1 MVNLKKAFE
10 IDDGIMVNGS
20 VIPDS
25 VFSSTRSL
33 KQTYSGDL
41 VTSISFYNSL
51 TQTNEFRI
59 VKVDLTYDSNEFV
72 VGQVTTYY
80 EADGVTV
87 FKTSTITYNYD
98 GDVVDDVEV
107 V

>member
-1 MVNLKKAFE
+1 MVDLSKAFE
-10 IDDGIMVNGS
+10 TDDGIIVNGA

-25 VFSSTRSL
+25 VFSSIRSL
-33 KQTYSGDL
+33 KQTYSEDL
-41 VTSISFYNSL
+41 VTSVSFYNSL
-51 TQTNEFRI
+51 TQTEEFRI

-80 EADGVTV
+80 AADGVTV
-87 FKTSTITYNYD
+87 FKTSTVTYNYN